1 MAAQGSGAKMASQQE
16 IRDRITARIVAAL
29 RAGTA
34 PWRKPWS
41 DRDNT
46 GSPANV
52 ISRRPYSGVN
62 PLLLDLA
69 AQERGWTSRWW
80 GTFNQWRSLG
90 LRVQAR
96 PADVPPGQWG
106 IKVVFCK
113 GITKRTTNERGEEEE
128 DQFFLLRE
136 YTVFNAEQ
144 VEGDGIE
151 EYRVRPRPGPS
162 AVDFGPAEEVIQAT
176 GADIRFGGNRAFY
189 RPDEDFIRLPPKDWF
204 VNRHEFYT
212 TCLHELVH
220 WTGHGS
226 RLARLDQKARFGNE
240 SYALEELVAEI
251 GGCFLC
257 SAVRVPQSDDLTNQA
272 AYLGHWLKVLQ
283 QDHRAIFRASS
294 QASAAA
300 DYILAFSRQAE
311 SGAAEGSEAAA
322 CVTG

>member
-1 MAAQGSGAKMASQQE
+1 MASQAE
-16 IRDRITARIVAAL
+16 IRDQITARIVAAL
-29 RAGTA
+29 QAGTA

-41 DRDNT
+41 DRGNT

-52 ISRRPYSGVN
+52 ISRRPYSGIN

-80 GTFNQWRSLG
+80 ATYNQWRSLG

-106 IKVVFCK
+106 TKVVFCK
-113 GITKRTTNERGEEEE
+113 PVTKRTTNERGEEEE
-128 DQFFLLRE
+128 EQFFLLRE

-151 EYRVRPRPGPS
+151 EYRVLPRTGPS
-162 AVDFGPAEEVIQAT
+162 FVDFGPAEEVIEAT
-176 GADIRFGGNRAFY
+176 KADIRFGGNRAFY
-189 RPDEDFIRLPPKDWF
+189 RPAGDFIQLPPRHSF
-204 VNRHEFYT
+204 VSPHEFYAT
-212 TCLHELVH
+212 ALHELVH
-220 WTGHGS
+220 WTGHTS
-226 RLARLDQKARFGNE
+226 RLARLDQEARFGNE

-257 SAVRVPQSDDLTNQA
+257 TAAGIPQSDDLSNHA
-272 AYLGHWLKVLQ
+272 AYLGSWLKVLQ
-283 QDHRAIFRASS
+283 HDHRAVFRASS

-300 DYILAFSRQAE
+300 DYIMAFSRSPQASE
-311 SGAAEGSEAAA
+311 EAEA
-322 CVTG
+322 CPA